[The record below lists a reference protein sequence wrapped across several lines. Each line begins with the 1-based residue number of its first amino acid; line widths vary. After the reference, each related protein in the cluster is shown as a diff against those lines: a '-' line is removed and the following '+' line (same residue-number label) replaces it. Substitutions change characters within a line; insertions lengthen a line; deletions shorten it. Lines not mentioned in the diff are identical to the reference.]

1 MTFRVFGVCKGF
13 IVSCYC
19 VLAFAFCFCY
29 EFCLLFWAACFSALR
44 PANYYG
50 VAVYPCVALP
60 VYEGYFSK
68 FYLRILLLADFL
80 GALMS
85 MLFTCCVRK

>member
-1 MTFRVFGVCKGF
+1 MTFRVFGGF

-44 PANYYG
+44 PANFYG

-60 VYEGYFSK
+60 VYEGYF
-68 FYLRILLLADFL
+68 FFTYLTVGGFL
-80 GALMS
+80 GRTNVDAVYL
-85 MLFTCCVRK
+85 LCAQVVL